1 MAAISILLW
10 GIVFMEQSIEYIRS
24 VLQSLVWDKGKD
36 KEKEADEVSM
46 ILQLCKEWRAIGRVL
61 RYGVIRPTSCLVKS

>member
-1 MAAISILLW
+1 
-10 GIVFMEQSIEYIRS
+10 MEQSIEYIRG

-46 ILQLCKEWRAIGRVL
+46 ILQLCKE
-61 RYGVIRPTSCLVKS
+61 